1 MVEHVNRSA
10 RDGQRTHRAARARR
24 AVRSE
29 TRARP
34 EFDLCI
40 DVTKLPLSI
49 ANCCV
54 GGYLGLAQPHHLRWP
69 LVLYSG
75 AIERECVAVAAIGV
89 GSILAQP
96 WQRSPQFTASLL

>member
-1 MVEHVNRSA
+1 
-10 RDGQRTHRAARARR
+10 
-24 AVRSE
+24 
-29 TRARP
+29 
-34 EFDLCI
+34 
-40 DVTKLPLSI
+40 LSI